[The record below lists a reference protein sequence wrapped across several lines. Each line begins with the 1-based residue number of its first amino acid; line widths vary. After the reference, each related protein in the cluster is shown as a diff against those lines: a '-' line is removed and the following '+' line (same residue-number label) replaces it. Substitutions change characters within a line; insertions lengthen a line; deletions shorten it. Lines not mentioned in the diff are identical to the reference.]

1 MTAGDTSDTALLQ
14 ELRGLGRA
22 DRITALGRLSGG
34 TLADVWLIT
43 YADGTRAVGKTVA
56 GAAPDLF
63 EAEAG
68 GLTAL
73 RGTGH
78 LATPQVLAVTGRML
92 LLEALAPRDDSEQ
105 SWERFA
111 HDLAAAHRSTSGTT
125 FGWHHDSYLGR
136 FRQVNTWT
144 ASGHQFFAEH
154 RLLRYLSEPAVE
166 QALST
171 GDRRAIERLC
181 DRLPEVIPVMP
192 AVLTHG
198 DLWAENLVSQP
209 SGRITVIDPAVSR
222 TWAEVDLSMLWGSP
236 RPPASARFFEVYQEL
251 NPSPPGWTDRMPIL
265 YLREHLSVIAAYGP
279 AAASTINQV
288 RGILAPFYPF

>member
-1 MTAGDTSDTALLQ
+1 LPAGDTSDTALLQ

-68 GLTAL
+68 RLTAL

-209 SGRITVIDPAVSR
+209 RNSTP
-222 TWAEVDLSMLWGSP
+222 P
-236 RPPASARFFEVYQEL
+236 RPAGPTACPSFTCANTSAS
-251 NPSPPGWTDRMPIL
+251 SPPTAPPPPAPSTRSGA
-265 YLREHLSVIAAYGP
+265 YLPLSTRSEGRP
-279 AAASTINQV
+279 GAAART
-288 RGILAPFYPF
+288 GT